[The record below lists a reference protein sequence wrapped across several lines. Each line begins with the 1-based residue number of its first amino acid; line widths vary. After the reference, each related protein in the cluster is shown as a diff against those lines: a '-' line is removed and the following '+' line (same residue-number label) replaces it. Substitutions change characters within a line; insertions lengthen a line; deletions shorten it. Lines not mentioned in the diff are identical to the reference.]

1 MGFSGSV
8 ALFRKGVK
16 KGTERAGSPS
26 SIEAGMSRDRVV
38 SVPVRHIDQKG
49 WIWLLLELLYLF
61 IFKLK
66 TIVVVPVYLQEKK
79 GTLKESDKAVMTAF
93 DAIVNFCEELG

>member
-1 MGFSGSV
+1 
-8 ALFRKGVK
+8 
-16 KGTERAGSPS
+16 
-26 SIEAGMSRDRVV
+26 MSR
-38 SVPVRHIDQKG
+38 SVKQETEWCLALAVCHIDQKG
-49 WIWLLLELLYLF
+49 WIWSLLDLLYLF

-66 TIVVVPVYLQEKK
+66 TIVIVLVYFQEKK

>member
-1 MGFSGSV
+1 
-8 ALFRKGVK
+8 
-16 KGTERAGSPS
+16 
-26 SIEAGMSRDRVV
+26 MSRDRVV
-38 SVPVRHIDQKG
+38 SVPVCHIDQKG
-49 WIWLLLELLYLF
+49 WIWSLLELLYLF